1 MGTFAYIYEFAPHLL
16 ALAGLLFLS
25 AFFSGSETAFCA
37 LSRARV
43 RRLRDSAGR
52 NGRAVSRILSGPAQL
67 FTTVLVGNTLVNVA
81 LSSMVAALAFEL
93 LPGSSLGLYVSI
105 VVSTFLLLVFGEY
118 LPKAWFLGRPLER
131 CRHFA
136 PLLSATEIFFRPIS
150 VTLIWLTR
158 WLVPGPSKTLTA
170 PTLLVTREDLKVLA
184 GEGEESGV
192 LTSRERF
199 MIHRVFELSGKT
211 ASQIMIPR
219 DQMITV
225 DANASLDLFSSIAR
239 ETRFTRMP
247 VYTPDDGK
255 YIGIVNIFFVLS
267 SNAKDAAKVADYARP
282 PLFVPENMP
291 VDDILPRMRRFHQP
305 MCLVVDADDKV
316 IGLLTTEDILEE
328 IVGKL

>member
-1 MGTFAYIYEFAPHLL
+1 MMAELILILLCTAAAAFFAGMETGVISIHRMRLEHAVRQGIPGAATLRMFLQKSDRLLGTTLVGTNIFTVMVSV
-16 ALAGLLFLS
+16 LS
-25 AFFSGSETAFCA
+25 ASLA
-37 LSRARV
+37 V
-43 RRLRDSAGR
+43 RLLGAWGEPV
-52 NGRAVSRILSGPAQL
+52 AMAAA
-67 FTTVLVGNTLVNVA
+67 TV
-81 LSSMVAALAFEL
+81 
-93 LPGSSLGLYVSI
+93 
-105 VVSTFLLLVFGEY
+105 LLLVFGEY